1 MEGCQGPN
9 LPWIVI
15 VFKNKK
21 MLKLMLWKLAQVVWT
36 ELVSRCIFICEGLLL
51 GNLPVLNA
59 TAALSLPE
67 TDLTHSTCFT
77 QQTATGRILY
87 TLRPLGIQSYL
98 HTIVSFGRLTVLSL
112 TYSLS
117 HLLFLALGEHR
128 ELHAPFKALVS
139 SISGQKD
146 KIQLTLVTEVW

>member
-1 MEGCQGPN
+1 M
-9 LPWIVI
+9 
-15 VFKNKK
+15 
-21 MLKLMLWKLAQVVWT
+21 
-36 ELVSRCIFICEGLLL
+36 LVSRCIFICEGLLL